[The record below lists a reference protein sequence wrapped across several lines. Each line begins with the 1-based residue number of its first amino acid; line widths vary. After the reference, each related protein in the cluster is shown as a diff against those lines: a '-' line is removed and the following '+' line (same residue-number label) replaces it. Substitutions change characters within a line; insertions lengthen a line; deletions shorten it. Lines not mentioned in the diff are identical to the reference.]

1 MGLQGGLNALV
12 QMSGAISETGGGGGG
27 SEVSY
32 TATLQS
38 GTQIGTLTIDDIDY
52 NLYAPEG
59 GDSVE
64 YTAIQQSGTKIG
76 TITINDTSYDIYAPT
91 GGGGGS
97 DVSFTQV
104 LGSGTKIGTIT
115 IDNTPTDIY
124 APTPPDAVSYTEVQQ
139 SGTKIGTITI
149 GSTSTDIYAPTPVT
163 TLRGLSDVEFNTYIT
178 NGNIMMFNGSKWTD
192 SVLPIRVFPI
202 GSLTDVDIT
211 SVSNGQILKYNSTS
225 QKWENANESGGG
237 GGGIDYSTTEQDT
250 GLTWIDGRTLYQK
263 TYTLTNVGQGV
274 VLLDSSFTTSLYDNA
289 WHESIS
295 WKYSGN
301 IDLGNHGG
309 TGGAV
314 YIEETSNG
322 LYAVNQ
328 SGVDISNLYFTI
340 RYTKTADIQ
349 P

>member
-12 QMSGAISETGGGGGG
+12 QMSGTISETGGGGGG

-76 TITINDTSYDIYAPT
+76 TITINDTNYDIYAPT
-91 GGGGGS
+91 GGGGGGS
-97 DVSFTQV
+97 EVSFTQV

-115 IDNTPTDIY
+115 IDDTPTDIY
-124 APTPPDAVSYTEVQQ
+124 APTPPDAVSYTEIQQ

-149 GSTSTDIYAPTPVT
+149 GSTSTDIYIPNPVT
-163 TLRGLSDVEFNTYIT
+163 TLRGLSDVEFNPYIT

-192 SVLPIRVFPI
+192 SVLPIRTFPI

-211 SVSNGQILKYNSTS
+211 SVTNGQVLKYNSTS
-225 QKWENANESGGG
+225 EKWENYTPYKEFTAQLSIGATTVTISDAYITTN
-237 GGGIDYSTTEQDT
+237 STVD
-250 GLTWIDGRTLYQK
+250 I
-263 TYTLTNVGQGV
+263 YTDVFGVYPSNVVVNVGSI
-274 VLLDSSFTTSLYDNA
+274 VLTFAARSSVLNVKVRCY
-289 WHESIS
+289 
-295 WKYSGN
+295 
-301 IDLGNHGG
+301 
-309 TGGAV
+309 
-314 YIEETSNG
+314 
-322 LYAVNQ
+322 
-328 SGVDISNLYFTI
+328 
-340 RYTKTADIQ
+340 
-349 P
+349 

>member
-1 MGLQGGLNALV
+1 MGLQGGLQAMVN
-12 QMSGAISETGGGGGG
+12 MSGAISETGGGG
-27 SEVSY
+27 SEVEY
-32 TATLQS
+32 TAVVQS
-38 GTQIGTLTIDDIDY
+38 GTKIGILTIDDVNY
-52 NLYAPEG
+52 NIYTPPA

-64 YTAIQQSGTKIG
+64 FTAIQQSGTKIG
-76 TITINDTSYDIYAPT
+76 TITINDTPYDIYAPT
-91 GGGGGS
+91 GGGGGGS
-97 DVSFTQV
+97 EVSFTQV

-115 IDNTPTDIY
+115 IDDTPTDIY

-163 TLRGLSDVEFNTYIT
+163 TLRGLSDVELNPYIT
-178 NGNIMMFNGSKWTD
+178 TGNVLMFNGSKWGD
-192 SVLPIRVFPI
+192 SVLPIRTFPI

-225 QKWENANESGGG
+225 EKWENANESGGG

-250 GLTWIDGRTLYQK
+250 GIDWIDGRSIYQK
-263 TYTLTNVGQGV
+263 TYSLTNVGQGV
-274 VLLDSSFTTSLYDNA
+274 VLLDSSFTTSLYDIV
-289 WHESIS
+289 WHESIC

-309 TGGAV
+309 TGGPI
-314 YIEETSNG
+314 YLECITTG
-322 LYAVNQ
+322 LYAVNS

-349 P
+349 